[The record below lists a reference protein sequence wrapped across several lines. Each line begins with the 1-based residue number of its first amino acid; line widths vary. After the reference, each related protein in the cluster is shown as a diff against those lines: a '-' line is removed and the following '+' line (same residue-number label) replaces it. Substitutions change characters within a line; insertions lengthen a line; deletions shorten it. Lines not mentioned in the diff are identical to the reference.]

1 MLTKAIIAV
10 AGIGTRFLPVTKT
23 LPKEMLP
30 IVDKPVVHYLVE
42 EAVASGIKDIIF
54 ITSIGKHALEDYF
67 DRNFELEY
75 RLREKG
81 KNDLLETIGDIH
93 KLANFY
99 YVRQKEP
106 KGNAHAIMQA
116 RSLIG
121 NEPCLVMWGDDV
133 VVFQKPCAKQLIDV
147 YNQYKCPVLALERIP
162 ENKVS
167 LYGIVD
173 GINSDNKNKRLFEL
187 KKIVEKPSIK
197 EAPSNLSI
205 IGRYIITPDIF
216 AEIKKTKPDKN
227 GEVGLTQT
235 FGNFIKNNLAY
246 GYEFEGTRYDCG
258 SKIGFLEANVAF
270 GLRHP
275 ETKKEFAD
283 YIETIKKN

>member
-1 MLTKAIIAV
+1 MKAIIAV

-81 KNDLLETIGDIH
+81 KNDLLGMIGDIQNM
-93 KLANFY
+93 ANFY

-116 RSLIG
+116 QNLIG
-121 NEPCLVMWGDDV
+121 DETCLAMFGDDIV
-133 VVFQKPCAKQLIDV
+133 VSKKPCAKQLIDV
-147 YNQYKCPVLALERIP
+147 YNQHKCPVLALERVP
-162 ENKVS
+162 EDKVS

-173 GINSDNKNKRLFEL
+173 GVNADNQNKRLFEL
-187 KKIVEKPSIK
+187 KKIVEKPSVK

-216 AEIKKTKPDKN
+216 REIKKTKPGKN
-227 GEVGLTQT
+227 GEVGLTET
-235 FGNFIKNNLAY
+235 FAGFIKNNMAY

-258 SKIGFLEANVAF
+258 SKIGFLKANVAF
-270 GLRHP
+270 GLKHP
-275 ETKKEFAD
+275 EIGKEFAS
-283 YIETIKKN
+283 YIKSMRKN

>member
-1 MLTKAIIAV
+1 MKAIIAV

-81 KNDLLETIGDIH
+81 KIDLLGMIGDIQSM
-93 KLANFY
+93 ANFY

-116 RSLIG
+116 QNLIG
-121 NEPCLVMWGDDV
+121 NEACMAMFGDDIV
-133 VVFQKPCAKQLIDV
+133 VSEKPCAKQLIDI
-147 YNQYKCPVLALERIP
+147 YNQYGCPVLALDRVPI
-162 ENKVS
+162 NKVS

-173 GINSDNKNKRLFEL
+173 GVRVGDKNKRLFEL
-187 KKIVEKPSIK
+187 KKIVEKPNPK
-197 EAPSNLSI
+197 DAPSNLSI

-216 AEIKKTKPDKN
+216 REIKKTKPGKN
-227 GEVGLTQT
+227 GEVGLTET
-235 FGNFIKNNLAY
+235 FAGFIKNNLAY

-258 SKIGFLEANVAF
+258 SKIGFLKANVAF
-270 GLRHP
+270 GLKHP
-275 ETKKEFAD
+275 ETGKELAN
-283 YIETIKKN
+283 YIKTIKKN